1 MEKISNFQTRNVMA
15 ATPEKRVKDA
25 VAKILDLYNVY
36 YFFPPANGYG
46 RQGIPD
52 IICCIHGHF
61 LAIECKA
68 GKGTTTVLQDREI
81 AKIVQNGGTAMVV
94 NEHNQDELQTLL
106 TKLEGM
112 YG

>member
-1 MEKISNFQTRNVMA
+1 MA
-15 ATPEKRVKDA
+15 LTPEAKVKRD
-25 VAKILDLYNVY
+25 VAKILDRFNVY

-81 AKIVQNGGTAMVV
+81 EKIRQHAGTVMVV
-94 NEHNQDELQTLL
+94 NEHNQEELINLL
-106 TKLEGM
+106 IKLEGL
-112 YG
+112 YV

>member
-1 MEKISNFQTRNVMA
+1 MA
-15 ATPEKRVKDA
+15 LTPEAKVKRD
-25 VAKILDLYNVY
+25 VAKMLDKHGVY

-81 AKIVQNGGTAMVV
+81 AKIVQNSGTAMVV
-94 NEHNQDELQTLL
+94 NENNQDELQNLL
-106 TKLEGM
+106 NKLEGI
-112 YG
+112 YERF

>member
-1 MEKISNFQTRNVMA
+1 MA
-15 ATPEKRVKDA
+15 LTPEAKVKRD
-25 VAKILDLYNVY
+25 VAKILDRYNVY

-68 GKGTTTVLQDREI
+68 GKGTTTVLQEREI
-81 AKIVQNGGTAMVV
+81 AKIKQHGGTVMVV
-94 NEHNQDELQTLL
+94 NEHNQEELITLL
-106 TKLEGM
+106 TKLEHL
-112 YG
+112 YV

>member
-1 MEKISNFQTRNVMA
+1 MA
-15 ATPEKRVKDA
+15 LTPEAKVKRD
-25 VAKILDLYNVY
+25 VAKILDIYNVY

-52 IICCIHGHF
+52 VICCIHGHF

-81 AKIVQNGGTAMVV
+81 AKITQHGGTAMVI
-94 NEHNQDELQTLL
+94 NENNMQELHDLL
-106 TKLEGM
+106 KRLEGI
-112 YG
+112 YDKF

>member
-1 MEKISNFQTRNVMA
+1 MA
-15 ATPEKRVKDA
+15 LTPEAKVKRG
-25 VAKILDLYNVY
+25 VAKILDRFNVY

-68 GKGTTTVLQDREI
+68 GKGTTTVLQEREI
-81 AKIVQNGGTAMVV
+81 AKIKQHGGTVMVV
-94 NEHNQDELQTLL
+94 NEHNQEELITLL
-106 TKLEGM
+106 TKLEHL

>member
-1 MEKISNFQTRNVMA
+1 MA
-15 ATPEKRVKDA
+15 LTPEAKVKRD
-25 VAKILDLYNVY
+25 VAKILDRFNVY

-68 GKGTTTVLQDREI
+68 GKGTTTVLQEREI
-81 AKIVQNGGTAMVV
+81 AKIKQHGGTVMVV
-94 NEHNQDELQTLL
+94 NEHNQEELITLL
-106 TKLEGM
+106 S
-112 YG
+112 

>member
-1 MEKISNFQTRNVMA
+1 MALTSEK
-15 ATPEKRVKDA
+15 KVKNA
-25 VAKILDLYNVY
+25 VAKILDKYNVY

-81 AKIVQNGGTAMVV
+81 EKIRQHAGTVMVV
-94 NEHNQDELQTLL
+94 NEHNQEELINLL
-106 TKLEGM
+106 SKLEGL
-112 YG
+112 YV

>member
-1 MEKISNFQTRNVMA
+1 MA
-15 ATPEKRVKDA
+15 LTPEAKVKRD
-25 VAKILDLYNVY
+25 VAKILDRFNVY

-68 GKGTTTVLQDREI
+68 GKGTTTVLQEREI
-81 AKIVQNGGTAMVV
+81 AKIKQHGGTVMVV
-94 NEHNQDELQTLL
+94 NEHNQEELITLV
-106 TKLEGM
+106 TKLEHL
-112 YG
+112 YV

>member
-1 MEKISNFQTRNVMA
+1 MA
-15 ATPEKRVKDA
+15 LTPEAKVKRD
-25 VAKILDLYNVY
+25 VAKILDIYNVY

-81 AKIVQNGGTAMVV
+81 AKITQNGGTAMVV
-94 NEHNQDELQTLL
+94 NEKNMHELHDLL
-106 TKLEGM
+106 KQLEGI
-112 YG
+112 YDR

>member
-1 MEKISNFQTRNVMA
+1 MA
-15 ATPEKRVKDA
+15 LTPESKVKRD
-25 VAKILDLYNVY
+25 VAKILDIYNVY

-81 AKIVQNGGTAMVV
+81 AKIVQNGGTAMVI
-94 NEHNQDELQTLL
+94 NEKNMQELHDLL
-106 TKLEGM
+106 KRLEGI
-112 YG
+112 YDKF

>member
-1 MEKISNFQTRNVMA
+1 MA
-15 ATPEKRVKDA
+15 LTPEAKVKRD
-25 VAKILDLYNVY
+25 VAKILDIYNVY

-81 AKIVQNGGTAMVV
+81 AKITQNGGTAMVI
-94 NEHNQDELQTLL
+94 NENNMQELHDLL
-106 TKLEGM
+106 KKLEGI
-112 YG
+112 YDKH

>member
-1 MEKISNFQTRNVMA
+1 MA
-15 ATPEKRVKDA
+15 LTPEAKVKRD
-25 VAKILDLYNVY
+25 VAKILDRYNVY

-52 IICCIHGHF
+52 IICCMHGHF

-81 AKIVQNGGTAMVV
+81 AKIVQNGGTALVV
-94 NEHNQDELQTLL
+94 NEDNQEELINLL
-106 TKLEGM
+106 SKLEGL
-112 YG
+112 YV

>member
-1 MEKISNFQTRNVMA
+1 LA
-15 ATPEKRVKDA
+15 LTPEAKVKRD

-61 LAIECKA
+61 LAVECKA

-81 AKIVQNGGTAMVV
+81 AKIVQHGGTAMVI
-94 NEHNQDELQTLL
+94 NENNMQELHDLL
-106 TKLEGM
+106 KKLEGI
-112 YG
+112 YDKF

>member
-1 MEKISNFQTRNVMA
+1 MA
-15 ATPEKRVKDA
+15 LTPEAKVKRD
-25 VAKILDLYNVY
+25 VAKILDKYNVY

-81 AKIVQNGGTAMVV
+81 EKIRQHAGTVMGV
-94 NEHNQDELQTLL
+94 NEHKQEELINLL
-106 TKLEGM
+106 SKLEGL
-112 YG
+112 YV

>member
-1 MEKISNFQTRNVMA
+1 MA
-15 ATPEKRVKDA
+15 LTPEAKVKRD
-25 VAKILDLYNVY
+25 VAKILDKYNVY

-81 AKIVQNGGTAMVV
+81 EKIRQHAGTVMVV
-94 NEHNQDELQTLL
+94 NEHNQDELINLL
-106 TKLEGM
+106 SKLEGL
-112 YG
+112 YV

>member
-1 MEKISNFQTRNVMA
+1 MA
-15 ATPEKRVKDA
+15 LTPESKVKRD
-25 VAKILDLYNVY
+25 VAKLLDKYNVY

-94 NEHNQDELQTLL
+94 NEHNQGELQELL
-106 TKLEGM
+106 NKLEGI
-112 YG
+112 YER

>member
-1 MEKISNFQTRNVMA
+1 MA
-15 ATPEKRVKDA
+15 LTPEAKVKRD
-25 VAKILDLYNVY
+25 VAKILDIYNVY

-61 LAIECKA
+61 LAVECKA

-81 AKIVQNGGTAMVV
+81 AKIVQNGGTALVV
-94 NEHNQDELQTLL
+94 NENNMQELHDLL
-106 TKLEGM
+106 KKLEGI
-112 YG
+112 YDKF

>member
-1 MEKISNFQTRNVMA
+1 MA
-15 ATPEKRVKDA
+15 LTPEAKVKRD
-25 VAKILDLYNVY
+25 VAKILDRFNVY

-68 GKGTTTVLQDREI
+68 GKGTTTVLQEREI
-81 AKIVQNGGTAMVV
+81 AKIKQHGGTVMVV
-94 NEHNQDELQTLL
+94 NEHNQEELITLL
-106 TKLEGM
+106 TKLEHL
-112 YG
+112 YV

>member
-1 MEKISNFQTRNVMA
+1 MA
-15 ATPEKRVKDA
+15 LTPEAKVKRD
-25 VAKILDLYNVY
+25 VAKILDIYNVY

-81 AKIVQNGGTAMVV
+81 AKIVQNGGDVMVV
-94 NEHNQDELQTLL
+94 NENNQDELQNLL
-106 TKLEGM
+106 NKLEGL
-112 YG
+112 YV

>member
-1 MEKISNFQTRNVMA
+1 MA
-15 ATPEKRVKDA
+15 LTPEAKVKRD
-25 VAKILDLYNVY
+25 VAKILDRFNVY

-81 AKIVQNGGTAMVV
+81 EKIRQHAGTVMVV
-94 NEHNQDELQTLL
+94 NEHNQEELINLL
-106 TKLEGM
+106 SKLEGL
-112 YG
+112 YV

>member
-1 MEKISNFQTRNVMA
+1 MA
-15 ATPEKRVKDA
+15 LTPEAKVKRD
-25 VAKILDLYNVY
+25 VAKILDRFNVY

-68 GKGTTTVLQDREI
+68 GKGTTTVLQEREI
-81 AKIVQNGGTAMVV
+81 AKIKQHGGTVMVV
-94 NEHNQDELQTLL
+94 NETNQEELTTLL
-106 TKLEGM
+106 TKLEHL
-112 YG
+112 YV

>member
-1 MEKISNFQTRNVMA
+1 MA
-15 ATPEKRVKDA
+15 LTPEAKVKRD
-25 VAKILDLYNVY
+25 VAKILDRFNVY

-68 GKGTTTVLQDREI
+68 GKGTTTVLQEREI
-81 AKIVQNGGTAMVV
+81 AKIKQHAGTVMVV
-94 NEHNQDELQTLL
+94 NENNQEELITLL
-106 TKLEGM
+106 TKLESM

>member
-1 MEKISNFQTRNVMA
+1 MA
-15 ATPEKRVKDA
+15 LTPEAKVKRD
-25 VAKILDLYNVY
+25 VAKILDKYNVY

-81 AKIVQNGGTAMVV
+81 EKIRQHAGTVMVV
-94 NEHNQDELQTLL
+94 NEHNQEELINLL
-106 TKLEGM
+106 SKLEGL
-112 YG
+112 YV

>member
-1 MEKISNFQTRNVMA
+1 MA
-15 ATPEKRVKDA
+15 LTPEAKVKRD
-25 VAKILDLYNVY
+25 VAKILDRFNVY

-68 GKGTTTVLQDREI
+68 GKGKTTVLQDREI
-81 AKIVQNGGTAMVV
+81 AKIVQNGGTTMVV
-94 NEHNQDELQTLL
+94 NEHNQEELINLL
-106 TKLEGM
+106 SKLEGL
-112 YG
+112 YV

>member
-1 MEKISNFQTRNVMA
+1 MA
-15 ATPEKRVKDA
+15 LTPEAKVKRD
-25 VAKILDLYNVY
+25 VAKMLDKHGVY

-81 AKIVQNGGTAMVV
+81 AKITVSGGTAMVV
-94 NEHNQDELQTLL
+94 NEDNQEELQELL
-106 TKLEGM
+106 TRLDGM
-112 YG
+112 YGT

>member
-1 MEKISNFQTRNVMA
+1 MA
-15 ATPEKRVKDA
+15 LTPEAKVKRD
-25 VAKILDLYNVY
+25 VAKILDKFNVY

-81 AKIVQNGGTAMVV
+81 EKIRQHAGTVMVV
-94 NEHNQDELQTLL
+94 NEHNQDELINLL
-106 TKLEGM
+106 SKLEGL
-112 YG
+112 YV